1 MEKQKEQLQK
11 LLEQLGYDAAAAD
24 EMATGF
30 MSPGEGAEPEL
41 PIDGILKQ
49 AQEYARPLLRNSLK
63 REFSYE
69 FKGQYMGEAINKI
82 VAASKGKIRRANYED
97 GNVERA
103 LQDLVGILEQ
113 GNAASDENENI
124 INDLKQQ
131 LEALALDKEQS
142 IELLKTGF
150 AEKENARTVYDSLL
164 NKLSAMQNPGEGKVS
179 KRLSVDQQHAAKA
192 ILRELGEEYI
202 LRYDEE
208 LKDVVLYDK
217 AAPTERA
224 SDGQKLLSV
233 NELIE
238 RSLLRNNWIAQS
250 NGGSVSPRQF
260 LNRPNYGPEKQV
272 TEGSEFRKALEAQ
285 VGGN

>member
-11 LLEQLGYDAAAAD
+11 LLEQLGYEPAVAD
-24 EMATGF
+24 EMAGGF
-30 MSPGEGAEPEL
+30 ILPGEGAEPEL

-49 AQEYARPLLRNSLK
+49 AQEYAKPLLRSSLK

-113 GNAASDENENI
+113 GTTASGESENT
-124 INDLKQQ
+124 INELRQQ

-142 IELLKTGF
+142 IELLKNEF

-164 NKLSAMQNPGEGKVS
+164 GKLSALQNPGEGKVS

-192 ILRELGEEYI
+192 ILRELGEEYT

-217 AAPTERA
+217 TAPTERA

-233 NELIE
+233 NDLIE

-272 TEGSEFRKALEAQ
+272 TESSEFRKALEAQ
-285 VGGN
+285 VAGG